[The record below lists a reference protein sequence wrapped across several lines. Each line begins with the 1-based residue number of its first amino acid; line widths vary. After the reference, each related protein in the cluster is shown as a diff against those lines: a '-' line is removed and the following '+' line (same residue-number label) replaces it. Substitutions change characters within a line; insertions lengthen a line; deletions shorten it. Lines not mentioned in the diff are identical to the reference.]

1 MAFSFTL
8 ALFIPVPDS
17 STRVLATLGQMGH
30 RLTRPRRAVV
40 EALCRADHPLTA
52 RELHLA
58 LSGVDLVTVYRTV
71 DWLVAA
77 GVARKVTALPGG
89 GHYEMVPAGTHTH
102 HLHCDTCGR
111 VMTAAICGLDV
122 SVYERIR
129 SEYGFAVTDHALT
142 FRGRCTECDR
152 TAA

>member
-8 ALFIPVPDS
+8 APFIPVPDCT
-17 STRVLATLGQMGH
+17 TRVLATLGQMGH

-52 RELHLA
+52 RELHHTLI
-58 LSGVDLVTVYRTV
+58 GVDLVTVYRTL
-71 DWLVAA
+71 DWLVGA

-89 GHYEMVPAGTHTH
+89 GHYEMVPVGAHTH
-102 HLHCDTCGR
+102 HLHCDACGR
-111 VMTAAICGLDV
+111 VVTAAICGLDEGV
-122 SVYERIR
+122 FARIR

-142 FRGRCTECDR
+142 FRGRCADCHR
-152 TAA
+152 NVA